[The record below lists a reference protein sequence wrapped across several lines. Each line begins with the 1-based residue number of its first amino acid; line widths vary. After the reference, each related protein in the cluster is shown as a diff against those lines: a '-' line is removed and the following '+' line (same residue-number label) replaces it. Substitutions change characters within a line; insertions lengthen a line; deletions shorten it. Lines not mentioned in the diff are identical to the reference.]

1 MSYNLSVEE
10 QWLIFSI
17 VEDMKYL
24 YIIYLYLKNNYGY
37 DTNG

>member
-1 MSYNLSVEE
+1 MTPTTLSLEE

-24 YIIYLYLKNNYGY
+24 YIIYLYLKNHYSE
-37 DTNG
+37 